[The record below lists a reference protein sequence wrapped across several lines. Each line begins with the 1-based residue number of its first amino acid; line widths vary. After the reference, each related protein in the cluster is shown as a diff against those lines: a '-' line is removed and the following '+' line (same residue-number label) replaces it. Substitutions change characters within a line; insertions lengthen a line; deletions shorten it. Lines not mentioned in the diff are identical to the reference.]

1 LSPERAS
8 RVPSETGDDTALGR
22 SALPLP
28 TECTDAVSIDGARP
42 GKESKD
48 TEEVHGSAVP
58 SGSSEKEPTVKPK
71 RSSKGMEPFEK
82 WERDAMEKLL
92 GQLCGHLGLSSSRV
106 LPVSQ
111 RANGT
116 F

>member
-1 LSPERAS
+1 MLPERAS
-8 RVPSETGDDTALGR
+8 RVPSEAGDDTAPGR

-28 TECTDAVSIDGARP
+28 TESTDAVSVDGARP
-42 GKESKD
+42 GKESKG
-48 TEEVHGSAVP
+48 TEDAHGSAAP
-58 SGSSEKEPTVKPK
+58 SGSSEKEPTVKSK
-71 RSSKGMEPFEK
+71 RSSKGMEPFEQ

-92 GQLCGHLGLSSSRV
+92 GQLCGHLGLSSGRV
-106 LPVSQ
+106 QSQ